1 MDPVILKIVHGCS
14 QDVKYLKNDYGL
26 QFRNVFDTEICM
38 SVLNY
43 TKTCYSF
50 CVSHFFHIGIE
61 KENDT
66 MKRYDWGLRPLSNA
80 AIHYAQQDSHFLL
93 KLYHKLK
100 QKIDLNEENEVL
112 NMSETRNLNNMVFVP
127 RKLKMFIHERIYR
140 LENESRKRRG
150 KHRLTFTN
158 AQMERL
164 KLLVEWRFRF
174 GFDNDVNEYSIV
186 PNEVLFTVI
195 KEECSSTQAIEK
207 VFKKQRLRINSLVKN
222 AIQNMVDITLPQR
235 DSFSTTTDC
244 SPVQFMKEQAILT
257 KTSTIRK
264 MFKKLGG
271 DGGGSVSIKMMYEK
285 INEKRIFSGMAFVSY
300 INRKS
305 VETLMTY
312 YATNPIYIDKR
323 PITIKRMLQDVSLE
337 EKLIITKK
345 VQVDLNKPTTTTILI
360 DIFERFGK
368 LKSVNY

>member
-1 MDPVILKIVHGCS
+1 
-14 QDVKYLKNDYGL
+14 
-26 QFRNVFDTEICM
+26 
-38 SVLNY
+38 
-43 TKTCYSF
+43 
-50 CVSHFFHIGIE
+50 
-61 KENDT
+61 
-66 MKRYDWGLRPLSNA
+66 
-80 AIHYAQQDSHFLL
+80 
-93 KLYHKLK
+93 
-100 QKIDLNEENEVL
+100 
-112 NMSETRNLNNMVFVP
+112 MVFVP

-195 KEECSSTQAIEK
+195 KEEYSSTQVVEK
-207 VFKKQRLRINSLVKN
+207 VFKKQRLRINSLVKH

-235 DSFSTTTDC
+235 DSFSTTSEC
-244 SPVQFMKEQAILT
+244 SPVQFVLRQSPLKTEQPTCQVSPLISTDERRGNIAKFSIQTRNSDIFVCNIWYRT

-285 INEKRIFSGMAFVSY
+285 INEKRIFSSMAFVSY

-305 VETLMTY
+305 VETLVTY

-323 PITIKRMLQDVSLE
+323 RIKIKRMLQDVSLE
-337 EKLIITKK
+337 EKLITKK
-345 VQVDLNKPTTTTILI
+345 VQVD
-360 DIFERFGK
+360 
-368 LKSVNY
+368 